1 MLHRHAPPHPQEKIE
16 DEEDS
21 KKQKAGLASGL
32 CGEKDY
38 TPSPRR
44 SEGRRDQLGAL
55 SEPRREQIL
64 YANPKRTAKFSINIP
79 VNSVSDVTG
88 AEKVQS
94 F

>member
-1 MLHRHAPPHPQEKIE
+1 MLHRHAHPHSQEKIE

-32 CGEKDY
+32 RGEKDY

-55 SEPRREQIL
+55 SEPRREQIP
-64 YANPKRTAKFSINIP
+64 YANPKRTAKFSIIKP
-79 VNSVSDVTG
+79 MDSNSDATRNQ
-88 AEKVQS
+88 KVQKK
-94 F
+94 